1 MNPGIPGFHTTSVC
15 HFRKIRSPAIS
26 RFSRPRSIEILNII
40 LDRRNDP
47 IRSIIIKN
55 PIDTAEKSGGKQTVM
70 DIRAETGS
78 GDLLDIEMQAGLL
91 IVYPN
96 RIVLYGGRLVNSSLQ
111 RGADYDKM
119 KKSIVVSIING
130 TLFPAIPSC
139 HSVFQVREKETGLL
153 LSDRLEFHFLELGKV
168 HADKSVSE
176 MTRIEKLAVYFKYA
190 SDENKKDY
198 VQEILAE
205 EDLAMSEN
213 AYRTL
218 TQDEIEFE
226 KMETEIRSEFHRNTE
241 LAYARKEGREE
252 GIGIGREEGEE
263 KLNQLY
269 LLLIKQNRMDDLQ
282 KAAEDK
288 AYRQKLYQE
297 FGLE

>member
-1 MNPGIPGFHTTSVC
+1 
-15 HFRKIRSPAIS
+15 
-26 RFSRPRSIEILNII
+26 
-40 LDRRNDP
+40 
-47 IRSIIIKN
+47 
-55 PIDTAEKSGGKQTVM
+55 
-70 DIRAETGS
+70 
-78 GDLLDIEMQAGLL
+78 
-91 IVYPN
+91 
-96 RIVLYGGRLVNSSLQ
+96 
-111 RGADYDKM
+111 
-119 KKSIVVSIING
+119 
-130 TLFPAIPSC
+130 
-139 HSVFQVREKETGLL
+139 
-153 LSDRLEFHFLELGKV
+153 
-168 HADKSVSE
+168 

-205 EDLAMSEN
+205 EDLAMAEN

-252 GIGIGREEGEE
+252 GEE
-263 KLNQLY
+263 KLSQLN

-288 AYRQKLYQE
+288 AYRQKLYRE

>member
-1 MNPGIPGFHTTSVC
+1 
-15 HFRKIRSPAIS
+15 
-26 RFSRPRSIEILNII
+26 
-40 LDRRNDP
+40 
-47 IRSIIIKN
+47 
-55 PIDTAEKSGGKQTVM
+55 
-70 DIRAETGS
+70 
-78 GDLLDIEMQAGLL
+78 
-91 IVYPN
+91 
-96 RIVLYGGRLVNSSLQ
+96 
-111 RGADYDKM
+111 
-119 KKSIVVSIING
+119 
-130 TLFPAIPSC
+130 
-139 HSVFQVREKETGLL
+139 
-153 LSDRLEFHFLELGKV
+153 
-168 HADKSVSE
+168 

-205 EDLAMSEN
+205 EDLAMAEN

-226 KMETEIRSEFHRNTE
+226 RMETEIRTEFNRNTE
-241 LAYARKEGREE
+241 LAYARKEGREEGIGIGREE

-288 AYRQKLYQE
+288 EFRRKLYRE

>member
-139 HSVFQVREKETGLL
+139 HSVFQVRERETGLL

-226 KMETEIRSEFHRNTE
+226 KMETEIRTEFHRNTE

-288 AYRQKLYQE
+288 AYRQKLYRE

>member
-1 MNPGIPGFHTTSVC
+1 
-15 HFRKIRSPAIS
+15 
-26 RFSRPRSIEILNII
+26 
-40 LDRRNDP
+40 
-47 IRSIIIKN
+47 
-55 PIDTAEKSGGKQTVM
+55 
-70 DIRAETGS
+70 
-78 GDLLDIEMQAGLL
+78 
-91 IVYPN
+91 
-96 RIVLYGGRLVNSSLQ
+96 
-111 RGADYDKM
+111 
-119 KKSIVVSIING
+119 
-130 TLFPAIPSC
+130 
-139 HSVFQVREKETGLL
+139 
-153 LSDRLEFHFLELGKV
+153 ELGKV

-226 KMETEIRSEFHRNTE
+226 RMETEIRTEFHRNTE

-252 GIGIGREEGEE
+252 GIGIGREEGIGIGREEGIGIGREEGEE
-263 KLNQLY
+263 KLNQLN
-269 LLLIKQNRMDDLQ
+269 LLLLKQNRMDDLQ

-288 AYRQKLYQE
+288 EFRRTLYRE

>member
-1 MNPGIPGFHTTSVC
+1 M
-15 HFRKIRSPAIS
+15 
-26 RFSRPRSIEILNII
+26 
-40 LDRRNDP
+40 
-47 IRSIIIKN
+47 
-55 PIDTAEKSGGKQTVM
+55 QT
-70 DIRAETGS
+70 
-78 GDLLDIEMQAGLL
+78 GLL

-96 RIVLYGGRLVNSSLQ
+96 RVIFYGGRLVNSSSQ
-111 RGADYDKM
+111 QGEDYDKM

-130 TLFPAIPSC
+130 ILFPSLSFC
-139 HSVFQVREKETGLL
+139 HNVFEVRDRETGLL
-153 LSDRLEFHFLELGKV
+153 LSERLSFHFLELGKV
-168 HADKSVSE
+168 DMKKSISE
-176 MTRIEKLAVYFKYA
+176 MTRIEKLGIYLKYA
-190 SDENKKDY
+190 NDEKMKDY

-226 KMETEIRSEFHRNTE
+226 RMETEIRTEFHRNTE
-241 LAYARKEGREE
+241 LAYARKEGREEGIGIGREE

-282 KAAEDK
+282 RAAEDK
-288 AYRQKLYQE
+288 AFRQTLYRE

>member
-1 MNPGIPGFHTTSVC
+1 
-15 HFRKIRSPAIS
+15 
-26 RFSRPRSIEILNII
+26 
-40 LDRRNDP
+40 
-47 IRSIIIKN
+47 
-55 PIDTAEKSGGKQTVM
+55 M

-139 HSVFQVREKETGLL
+139 HSVFQVRERETGII

-168 HADKSVSE
+168 HADKSVSD

-241 LAYARKEGREE
+241 LAYAREEGREE
-252 GIGIGREEGEE
+252 GIGIGRKEGEE

>member
-1 MNPGIPGFHTTSVC
+1 
-15 HFRKIRSPAIS
+15 
-26 RFSRPRSIEILNII
+26 
-40 LDRRNDP
+40 
-47 IRSIIIKN
+47 
-55 PIDTAEKSGGKQTVM
+55 
-70 DIRAETGS
+70 
-78 GDLLDIEMQAGLL
+78 
-91 IVYPN
+91 
-96 RIVLYGGRLVNSSLQ
+96 
-111 RGADYDKM
+111 M

-226 KMETEIRSEFHRNTE
+226 RMETEIRTEFHRNTE
-241 LAYARKEGREE
+241 LAYARKEGRDEGIGIGREE

-282 KAAEDK
+282 RAAEDK
-288 AYRQKLYQE
+288 AFRQTLYRE

>member
-40 LDRRNDP
+40 LDRRDDP

-252 GIGIGREEGEE
+252 GREEGEE

-288 AYRQKLYQE
+288 AYRQKLYRE

>member
-1 MNPGIPGFHTTSVC
+1 
-15 HFRKIRSPAIS
+15 
-26 RFSRPRSIEILNII
+26 
-40 LDRRNDP
+40 
-47 IRSIIIKN
+47 
-55 PIDTAEKSGGKQTVM
+55 M

-139 HSVFQVREKETGLL
+139 HSVFQVRERETGII

-168 HADKSVSE
+168 HADKSVSD

-190 SDENKKDY
+190 SDENEKDY
-198 VQEILAE
+198 VQEILVE
-205 EDLAMSEN
+205 EDLAMAEN

-252 GIGIGREEGEE
+252 GIGIGRKEGREEGIGEGIGIGE
-263 KLNQLY
+263 DKLGQLN
-269 LLLIKQNRMDDLQ
+269 LLLIEQNRINDLQ
-282 KAAEDK
+282 KASTDK
-288 AYRQKLYQE
+288 EFRQKLYRE

>member
-1 MNPGIPGFHTTSVC
+1 
-15 HFRKIRSPAIS
+15 
-26 RFSRPRSIEILNII
+26 
-40 LDRRNDP
+40 
-47 IRSIIIKN
+47 
-55 PIDTAEKSGGKQTVM
+55 
-70 DIRAETGS
+70 
-78 GDLLDIEMQAGLL
+78 
-91 IVYPN
+91 
-96 RIVLYGGRLVNSSLQ
+96 
-111 RGADYDKM
+111 
-119 KKSIVVSIING
+119 
-130 TLFPAIPSC
+130 
-139 HSVFQVREKETGLL
+139 
-153 LSDRLEFHFLELGKV
+153 
-168 HADKSVSE
+168 

-252 GIGIGREEGEE
+252 GREEGEE
-263 KLNQLY
+263 KLNRLY

-288 AYRQKLYQE
+288 AFRQKLYQE

>member
-1 MNPGIPGFHTTSVC
+1 
-15 HFRKIRSPAIS
+15 
-26 RFSRPRSIEILNII
+26 
-40 LDRRNDP
+40 
-47 IRSIIIKN
+47 
-55 PIDTAEKSGGKQTVM
+55 
-70 DIRAETGS
+70 
-78 GDLLDIEMQAGLL
+78 
-91 IVYPN
+91 
-96 RIVLYGGRLVNSSLQ
+96 
-111 RGADYDKM
+111 
-119 KKSIVVSIING
+119 
-130 TLFPAIPSC
+130 
-139 HSVFQVREKETGLL
+139 
-153 LSDRLEFHFLELGKV
+153 
-168 HADKSVSE
+168 

-226 KMETEIRSEFHRNTE
+226 RMETEIRTEFHRNTE
-241 LAYARKEGREE
+241 LAYARKEGREEGIGIGREE

-282 KAAEDK
+282 RAAEDK
-288 AYRQKLYQE
+288 AFRQTLYRE

>member
-1 MNPGIPGFHTTSVC
+1 MKT
-15 HFRKIRSPAIS
+15 IS
-26 RFSRPRSIEILNII
+26 FV
-40 LDRRNDP
+40 
-47 IRSIIIKN
+47 
-55 PIDTAEKSGGKQTVM
+55 GG
-70 DIRAETGS
+70 
-78 GDLLDIEMQAGLL
+78 
-91 IVYPN
+91 
-96 RIVLYGGRLVNSSLQ
+96 LVNSSLQ

-139 HSVFQVREKETGLL
+139 HSVFQVRERETGLL

-198 VQEILAE
+198 EQEILAE

-252 GIGIGREEGEE
+252 GEE
-263 KLNQLY
+263 KLNLLY
-269 LLLIKQNRMDDLQ
+269 LLLIKQNRLDDMK
-282 KAAEDK
+282 KAMNDTTF
-288 AYRQKLYQE
+288 RQKLYRE

>member
-1 MNPGIPGFHTTSVC
+1 
-15 HFRKIRSPAIS
+15 
-26 RFSRPRSIEILNII
+26 
-40 LDRRNDP
+40 
-47 IRSIIIKN
+47 
-55 PIDTAEKSGGKQTVM
+55 
-70 DIRAETGS
+70 
-78 GDLLDIEMQAGLL
+78 
-91 IVYPN
+91 
-96 RIVLYGGRLVNSSLQ
+96 
-111 RGADYDKM
+111 M

-226 KMETEIRSEFHRNTE
+226 RMETEIRTEFHRNTE
-241 LAYARKEGREE
+241 LAYARKEGREEGIGIGREE

-282 KAAEDK
+282 RAAEDK
-288 AYRQKLYQE
+288 AFRQTLYRE

>member
-1 MNPGIPGFHTTSVC
+1 M
-15 HFRKIRSPAIS
+15 
-26 RFSRPRSIEILNII
+26 
-40 LDRRNDP
+40 
-47 IRSIIIKN
+47 
-55 PIDTAEKSGGKQTVM
+55 
-70 DIRAETGS
+70 
-78 GDLLDIEMQAGLL
+78 
-91 IVYPN
+91 
-96 RIVLYGGRLVNSSLQ
+96 Q

-226 KMETEIRSEFHRNTE
+226 RMETEIRTEFHRNTE

-252 GIGIGREEGEE
+252 GIGIGREEGIGIGREECEE

-288 AYRQKLYQE
+288 AFRQKLYQE

>member
-1 MNPGIPGFHTTSVC
+1 
-15 HFRKIRSPAIS
+15 
-26 RFSRPRSIEILNII
+26 
-40 LDRRNDP
+40 
-47 IRSIIIKN
+47 
-55 PIDTAEKSGGKQTVM
+55 
-70 DIRAETGS
+70 
-78 GDLLDIEMQAGLL
+78 
-91 IVYPN
+91 
-96 RIVLYGGRLVNSSLQ
+96 
-111 RGADYDKM
+111 
-119 KKSIVVSIING
+119 
-130 TLFPAIPSC
+130 
-139 HSVFQVREKETGLL
+139 
-153 LSDRLEFHFLELGKV
+153 ELGKV

-252 GIGIGREEGEE
+252 GREEGIGIGRKEGIGIGREEGREEGEE

-269 LLLIKQNRMDDLQ
+269 LLLIQQNRMDDLQ

-288 AYRQKLYQE
+288 TFRQKLYRE
-297 FGLE
+297 FGLEQHNT